1 MMREYLRGLRSKA
14 RRSDWGKQYGE
25 IKSIITEDKL
35 ASFQEKYLERLL
47 LHTYHNVPHY
57 TKIFE
62 EIALVK
68 NDKLDLSKFN
78 EIPILIFSGGSTG
91 EPVRFIQDDS
101 YDKWGATL
109 HYWYKDILGI
119 DESSARKI
127 ILKHRRGN
135 ICISNLC
142 FEDNKRR
149 AQRGKIKNENS
160 YPSSAVSAEVACGN
174 GNSNI

>member
-1 MMREYLRGLRSKA
+1 MMKEPIRSILRKFRHSG
-14 RRSDWGKQYGE
+14 WKQQYAE
-25 IKSIITEDKL
+25 IRAIGTKEQLT
-35 ASFQEKYLERLL
+35 SFQEEYLERLL

-57 TKIFE
+57 TKIVE
-62 EIALVK
+62 EIALVE
-68 NDKLDLSKFN
+68 NDKLDLSKSN
-78 EIPILIFSGGSTG
+78 EILILIFSGGSTG

-101 YDKWGATL
+101 YDKWGDTL

-149 AQRGKIKNENS
+149 AQRVKIKNENS
-160 YPSSAVSAEVACGN
+160 YPGSAVSAEMACGN